1 MTLDRTAFGALL
13 LVALSF
19 GFGDITQ
26 GAALDVVRALV
37 PVAISL
43 TLLAA
48 IKSGRWPSFPRQLA
62 WPTAALL
69 AVLLLSAA
77 FAPTH
82 NAAAIA
88 ALERPASGALLAWAV
103 YAICHTPERWRRLAS
118 AFAVGGFGVAV
129 IGLAE
134 ANGLPTIV
142 EWLRSLHAGS
152 VPIGDVPRITST
164 LSHPNVAAIL
174 LELTLPLLVAW
185 VWTASP
191 GWRISL

>member
-1 MTLDRTAFGALL
+1 MTFDRTAFAALL
-13 LVALSF
+13 LLSLSF

-48 IKSGRWPSFPRQLA
+48 IKAGRWPSFPRQLA
-62 WPTAALL
+62 WPMAALL
-69 AVLLLSAA
+69 TVLLLSAA

-82 NAAAIA
+82 NAEAIA

-103 YAICHTPERWRRLAS
+103 YAICRTPERWRRLAS
-118 AFAVGGFGVAV
+118 AFAVGGFGVAL

-152 VPIGDVPRITST
+152 VPIGDVRSEEHTS
-164 LSHPNVAAIL
+164 
-174 LELTLPLLVAW
+174 ELQ
-185 VWTASP
+185 
-191 GWRISL
+191 